1 MIPFKL
7 FNAKRKDPV
16 VTRREEGK
24 KGRRE
29 EGKKGRREEGKK
41 GRREEG
47 KKGRREEGK
56 KGREVFEKV
65 HNHKNC
71 IFLQPEIILFSCI
84 SPHKYSKYSYIKGSM
99 PIYSNS

>member
-1 MIPFKL
+1 MNKLEIPSDEL
-7 FNAKRKDPV
+7 VHQVIIHVLLDDSLQVVQCEAK
-16 VTRREEGK
+16 GS
-24 KGRRE
+24 GCN
-29 EGKKGRREEGKK
+29 KK